1 VSAWRVEGVRREQ
14 EGAVVKRALL
24 LVVGLGAGVVI
35 GAYVV
40 RRLEEA
46 QRAVAPATIAG
57 NAGRA
62 AGSFTERLRAAAEE
76 GRAAAAAREAELRSQ
91 YEVPSLGTSLGQQ
104 P

>member
-1 VSAWRVEGVRREQ
+1 
-14 EGAVVKRALL
+14 VKRALL

-76 GRAAAAAREAELRSQ
+76 GRIAAAAREAELRAQ
-91 YEVPSLGTSLGQQ
+91 YDVPSLRTSLGEQ